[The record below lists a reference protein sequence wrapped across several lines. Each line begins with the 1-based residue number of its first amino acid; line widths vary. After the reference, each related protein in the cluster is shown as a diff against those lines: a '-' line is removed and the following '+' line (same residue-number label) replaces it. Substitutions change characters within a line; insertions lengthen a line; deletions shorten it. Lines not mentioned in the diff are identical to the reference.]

1 VAHLTQYSNNVPI
14 IQFNIDQLFMTIG
27 QDFEMDI
34 CIPEDGVASNHASI
48 EVLKKSESY
57 SFIIKSREDE
67 LLIELNGETVSQA
80 ELQDGDW
87 LIIGGVEFQF
97 TDDGVNEIEEQAVA
111 NFATVTEIKPK
122 LSQVVEVAKVETV
135 NKESK
140 PVEKLKVEVEVEDK
154 SMTTK
159 EFIANSRNSGRRR
172 MSF

>member
-1 VAHLTQYSNNVPI
+1 MAHLTQYSNNVPI

-34 CIPEDGVASNHASI
+34 CIPEDGVAANHASI
-48 EVLKKSESY
+48 EALKKSESY

-122 LSQVVEVAKVETV
+122 LSQVEKV
-135 NKESK
+135 NKESI
-140 PVEKLKVEVEVEDK
+140 PVEKIKVEVEEK
-154 SMTTK
+154 TMTTK

-172 MSF
+172 ISF

>member
-1 VAHLTQYSNNVPI
+1 MAHLTQYSNSVPL

-34 CIPEDGVASNHASI
+34 CIPEDGVAANHASI
-48 EVLKKSESY
+48 EALKKSESY
-57 SFIIKSREDE
+57 SYIIKSREDE
-67 LLIELNGETVSQA
+67 LLIGLNGKTVSQA

-97 TDDGVNEIEEQAVA
+97 TDDGVNEIKEQAVA
-111 NFATVTEIKPK
+111 SFATVTEIKPK
-122 LSQVVEVAKVETV
+122 PSQVAKAEKV

-140 PVEKLKVEVEVEDK
+140 PVKKLKVKVEEK
-154 SMTTK
+154 TMTTK

-172 MSF
+172 VSF